1 MLNAHEVKKMFE
13 TDEIEVIYHK
23 NGDLLDVFDFQSWIN
38 QPLQDLAEK
47 VFLEGGIK

>member
-13 TDEIEVIYHK
+13 KDEIEVIRHK

-38 QPLQDLAEK
+38 QPLQDLTEK
-47 VFLEGGIK
+47 VFLEGGVN

>member
-13 TDEIEVIYHK
+13 KDEIEAIYHM

-38 QPLQDLAEK
+38 QPLQSLTEK
-47 VFLEGGIK
+47 VFLEGGVN